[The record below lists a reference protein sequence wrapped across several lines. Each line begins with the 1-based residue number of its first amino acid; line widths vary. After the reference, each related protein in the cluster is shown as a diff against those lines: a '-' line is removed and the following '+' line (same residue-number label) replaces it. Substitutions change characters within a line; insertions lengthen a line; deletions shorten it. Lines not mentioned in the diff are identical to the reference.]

1 MFDLRD
7 AQEESTTG
15 NNDVYQKVGVYE
27 NLKISDVTSG
37 ESTVKRTPFIV
48 LHTVGENGEKG
59 STKEMYL
66 STTVNEG
73 KQASAWTITARNLV
87 NIIKNVTNKSED
99 DAKAAINAGS
109 ISDLVQKLSTLL
121 VGKPFRGVFYGKEIA
136 ANGEG
141 KKNWIKAH
149 LQYTESMKVAK
160 SASKLKFDE
169 TNPKHLEKLVAAD
182 TTTASSTAWGL

>member
-1 MFDLRD
+1 MFNLSD

-37 ESTVKRTPFIV
+37 ESAIKKSPYII
-48 LHTVGENGEKG
+48 LHTIGENGEKG

-66 STTVNEG
+66 STTINEG
-73 KQASAWTITARNLV
+73 KTASAWTITARNLV
-87 NIIKNVTNKSED
+87 NIIKSITNKSEE
-99 DAKAAINAGS
+99 DAKASINAGS

-121 VGKPFRGVFYGKEIA
+121 VGRPFRGVFYGKEIA
-136 ANGEG
+136 ASGEG

-182 TTTASSTAWGL
+182 SVKPEVTAWN